1 MEEFIRQAKA
11 ISDST
16 RARILKLLENGELCV
31 CDIIDVLSLKQP
43 TASKHLNVLKSAGLA
58 ESRKLGTWAYYSLA
72 EKTRAHNKDFLTF
85 VRSLLT
91 DDDTVIADRGKLSKI
106 LKQKCKA
113 KRRRT

>member
-31 CDIIDVLSLKQP
+31 CNIMEVLGLGQS
-43 TASKHLNVLKSAGLA
+43 TASKHLGILKTAGFVQ
-58 ESRKLGTWAYYSLA
+58 SRKVGTWSYYRLS
-72 EKTRAHNKDFLTF
+72 ENVKGDNKDFLTF

-113 KRRRT
+113 KRKRT